1 MATDQI
7 FAKNEK
13 LTEIVNIKTRR
24 LEDLKVRE
32 REKISLELLFNILTK
47 NDSRAFQFICTFPLN
62 FFCKIFWPK
71 MNQETEVRESVP
83 EEQLLASEL
92 AETVIA

>member
-62 FFCKIFWPK
+62 FCCKIFLTK
-71 MNQETEVRESVP
+71 NESGDRGARKCPRGAVAG
-83 EEQLLASEL
+83 Q
-92 AETVIA
+92 